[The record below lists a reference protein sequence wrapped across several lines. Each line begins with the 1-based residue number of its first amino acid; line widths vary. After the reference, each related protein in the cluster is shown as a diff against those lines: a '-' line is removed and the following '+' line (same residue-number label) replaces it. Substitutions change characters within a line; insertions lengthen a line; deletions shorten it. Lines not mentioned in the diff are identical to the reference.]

1 MAEITAQVSSSI
13 DSLTKEFG
21 IIAHNLANVS
31 TTGYKR
37 RCNAFTNVLK
47 AGQSAE
53 DIDFETNTE
62 LNSVLDFSQA
72 HIIQTG
78 RSLDLALNGSG
89 FFVIETTDGPL
100 YTRNGI
106 FQINSNGQL
115 TDSEGRI
122 VAGQNGTITIPR
134 TVSPSQLH
142 VSADGSI
149 SAGSVSIGKFRL
161 VDFGQ
166 NQSKLLPAG
175 LNCFYMPD
183 PDIVPTNAE
192 NIAVKQGFQEASNV
206 QIIEELVDMMLVT
219 RLYEANM
226 KLLSVQSQASSSMI
240 SVAMG

>member
-1 MAEITAQVSSSI
+1 MAEITEQVSSSI
-13 DSLTKEFG
+13 DSLTKEFT

-47 AGQSAE
+47 AGQTAA
-53 DIDFETNTE
+53 DLDFETSTE
-62 LNSVLDFSQA
+62 LNSTLDFSQA

-78 RSLDLALNGSG
+78 RTLDFALNGNG

-122 VAGQNGTITIPR
+122 VAGQNGAITIPENVA
-134 TVSPSQLH
+134 TSQLH

-166 NQSKLLPAG
+166 NKSKLLPAG
-175 LNCFYMPD
+175 LNCFYMSD
-183 PDIVPTNAE
+183 SDIQPTDAE
-192 NIAVKQGFQEASNV
+192 NTAVKQGFQEASNV
-206 QIIEELVDMMLVT
+206 QIIEELVDMMMVT

>member
-1 MAEITAQVSSSI
+1 MADITEQVSASI
-13 DSLTKEFG
+13 DSLTKEFE

-31 TTGYKR
+31 TPGYKR

-47 AGQSAE
+47 AGQTAE
-53 DIDFETNTE
+53 DLDFEASTE
-62 LNSVLDFSQA
+62 LNSILDFSQA

-78 RSLDLALNGSG
+78 RTLDLALNGNG

-106 FQINSNGQL
+106 FQINPNGQL
-115 TDSEGRI
+115 TDSEGRL
-122 VAGQNGTITIPR
+122 VAGQNGAITIPQ
-134 TVSPSQLH
+134 TVAPSQLH

-149 SAGSVSIGKFRL
+149 SAGSAAIGKFRL
-161 VDFGQ
+161 VDFGE
-166 NQSKLLPAG
+166 NQSKLVPVG
-175 LNCFYMPD
+175 LNCFYMPE
-183 PDIVPTNAE
+183 PDIQPTDAE
-192 NIAVKQGFQEASNV
+192 NISVKQGYQEASNV

-226 KLLSVQSQASSSMI
+226 KLLSVQSEASSSMI

>member
-1 MAEITAQVSSSI
+1 MAEITEQVSSSI

-53 DIDFETNTE
+53 DIDFETSTE

-72 HIIQTG
+72 HIMQTE
-78 RSLDLALNGSG
+78 RTLDFALNGSG

-106 FQINSNGQL
+106 FQINPNGQL

-122 VAGQNGTITIPR
+122 VAGQNGTITIPK
-134 TVSPSQLH
+134 TVAPSQLH

-183 PDIVPTNAE
+183 PDIQPADAE
-192 NIAVKQGFQEASNV
+192 NTVVKQGYQEASNV
-206 QIIEELVDMMLVT
+206 QIIEELVDMIMVT
-219 RLYEANM
+219 RLYEANI
-226 KLLSVQSQASSSMI
+226 KLLSAQSQASSSMI